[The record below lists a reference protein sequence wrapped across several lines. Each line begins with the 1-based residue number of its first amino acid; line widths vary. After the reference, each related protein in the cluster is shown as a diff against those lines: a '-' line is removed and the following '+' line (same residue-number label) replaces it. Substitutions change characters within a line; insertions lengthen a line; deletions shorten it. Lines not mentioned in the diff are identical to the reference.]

1 MVTTDRP
8 TLDVDIDLLRF
19 TPKQIVARD
28 KADKHKFTL
37 FGGSRG
43 PGKSYWLRWYPVRRL
58 LKWAS
63 EGKRG
68 VRVGLFCEDY
78 PALKDRQISKIS
90 VEFPEWLG
98 TLKDSKEHGLAF
110 HLSDDYGG
118 GILALRNLDDPSKY
132 QSAEFAGIA
141 VDELTKNTV
150 NTFNILRGSLR
161 WSGVDDTFFIGAT
174 NPGGIGHGWV
184 KDYWIDRKFP
194 PELRPLADQFAFVQA
209 LPDDNPHLTKSYWQ
223 ELETLPPELA
233 KAWRY
238 GDWGVFAG
246 QVFKEFTYERH
257 TFDLQDLPEEGINY
271 RGVDSGYTAPFCCLW
286 GRREMNTG
294 RIWIYREV
302 YQKEM
307 TDRQQAQLI
316 VDSTPPDEQIT
327 TTFADPA
334 MWAKKNAGDLVT
346 DATKEYAGI
355 GVILTK
361 ADNDRINGVRK
372 VHRLLANLPDGKP
385 GLMIARNC
393 TNLIK
398 QIQNLVSDPR
408 NPEDV
413 DTKAEDHAFDTL
425 RYLLTNI
432 RDGSVS
438 KAPKIVF
445 NNPLAGTGL

>member
-1 MVTTDRP
+1 M
-8 TLDVDIDLLRF
+8 
-19 TPKQIVARD
+19 
-28 KADKHKFTL
+28 
-37 FGGSRG
+37 
-43 PGKSYWLRWYPVRRL
+43 
-58 LKWAS
+58 
-63 EGKRG
+63 
-68 VRVGLFCEDY
+68 
-78 PALKDRQISKIS
+78 
-90 VEFPEWLG
+90 
-98 TLKDSKEHGLAF
+98 
-110 HLSDDYGG
+110 
-118 GILALRNLDDPSKY
+118 
-132 QSAEFAGIA
+132 
-141 VDELTKNTV
+141 
-150 NTFNILRGSLR
+150 
-161 WSGVDDTFFIGAT
+161 
-174 NPGGIGHGWV
+174 
-184 KDYWIDRKFP
+184 
-194 PELRPLADQFAFVQA
+194 
-209 LPDDNPHLTKSYWQ
+209 
-223 ELETLPPELA
+223 
-233 KAWRY
+233 
-238 GDWGVFAG
+238 
-246 QVFKEFTYERH
+246 
-257 TFDLQDLPEEGINY
+257 
-271 RGVDSGYTAPFCCLW
+271 
-286 GRREMNTG
+286 
-294 RIWIYREV
+294 
-302 YQKEM
+302 
-307 TDRQQAQLI
+307 I

>member
-1 MVTTDRP
+1 M
-8 TLDVDIDLLRF
+8 
-19 TPKQIVARD
+19 
-28 KADKHKFTL
+28 
-37 FGGSRG
+37 
-43 PGKSYWLRWYPVRRL
+43 
-58 LKWAS
+58 
-63 EGKRG
+63 
-68 VRVGLFCEDY
+68 
-78 PALKDRQISKIS
+78 
-90 VEFPEWLG
+90 
-98 TLKDSKEHGLAF
+98 
-110 HLSDDYGG
+110 SDDYGG

-150 NTFNILRGSLR
+150 DTFNILRGSLR

-184 KDYWIDRKFP
+184 KDYWIDGKFP
-194 PELRPLADQFAFVQA
+194 PELRPLADQFAFIQA
-209 LPDDNPHLTKSYWQ
+209 SQTITRTLRNHTGRNWKPYRQNLRRHGGMETGVYSLDRYSKSLPTS
-223 ELETLPPELA
+223 A
-233 KAWRY
+233 
-238 GDWGVFAG
+238 
-246 QVFKEFTYERH
+246 

-302 YQKEM
+302 YQKEL

-355 GVILTK
+355 GVVLTK

-372 VHRLLANLPDGKP
+372 
-385 GLMIARNC
+385 
-393 TNLIK
+393 
-398 QIQNLVSDPR
+398 
-408 NPEDV
+408 
-413 DTKAEDHAFDTL
+413 
-425 RYLLTNI
+425 
-432 RDGSVS
+432 
-438 KAPKIVF
+438 
-445 NNPLAGTGL
+445 GT

>member
-1 MVTTDRP
+1 MT
-8 TLDVDIDLLRF
+8 
-19 TPKQIVARD
+19 
-28 KADKHKFTL
+28 
-37 FGGSRG
+37 
-43 PGKSYWLRWYPVRRL
+43 
-58 LKWAS
+58 
-63 EGKRG
+63 
-68 VRVGLFCEDY
+68 
-78 PALKDRQISKIS
+78 
-90 VEFPEWLG
+90 
-98 TLKDSKEHGLAF
+98 
-110 HLSDDYGG
+110 
-118 GILALRNLDDPSKY
+118 SKY

-286 GRREMNTG
+286 GRREINTG